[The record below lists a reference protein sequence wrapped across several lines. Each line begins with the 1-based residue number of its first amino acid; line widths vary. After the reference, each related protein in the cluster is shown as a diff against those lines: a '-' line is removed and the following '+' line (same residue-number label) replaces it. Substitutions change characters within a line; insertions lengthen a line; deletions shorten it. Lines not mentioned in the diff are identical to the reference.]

1 MTSLTLCGLPRRH
14 AGSDLV
20 TRVIQTVMS
29 CIGARAPAVVLS
41 KGVVRAS
48 SGRPMLAA
56 AIRRVSAPGRAL
68 MQRPAAVPS
77 VALPFAARRGYP
89 TNVFNHANRVAAKAA
104 VSEAEVAVE
113 EEPVKLLTSDES
125 EELLKIR
132 HTTAHICAMAVQ
144 RLFPTA
150 QVTIGPWIDR
160 GFYYDFDYPAGF
172 SGTRSPTP
180 RGLSRPRRDQNP
192 LAEPSRLANSLTS
205 TPPPPV
211 YVPLPAMTDK
221 DLKDIKKQMI
231 KIINKDM
238 PLRREEVSREEA
250 RKRIEA
256 LNEPYKLEILDA
268 IKTEPITIYH
278 IGDEWWDLCAGP
290 HVESTKAIHPKA
302 IDLESVAGAYWRGDE
317 KRPMLQR
324 IYGTAWSTPEELKAY
339 NDFKAEAA
347 RRDHRKVGKDLN
359 LFSIQQEDVGGG
371 LVFWHPKGAL
381 MRDMIERFWKDIH
394 LERGYDLL
402 YTPHV
407 GKLDLWKTSGHADF
421 YSENMYRPID
431 VEDETYQLK
440 PMNCP
445 FHVAVYKDGYF
456 SYRDLPIR
464 WAEMGTVYRYER
476 SGTMHGLFRVR
487 GFTQD
492 DAHIF
497 CLPDQIADEIKGV
510 LDLTEDILSTFGFK
524 EFEVNL
530 STQPEKSVGGPEI
543 WDKAEG
549 ALKDA
554 LAQKGWDYEVDEGGG
569 AFYGPKIDIKILDA
583 IGRKWQCSTVQLDF
597 NLPERFDLA
606 YIDKENVKQRPI
618 MIHRAIFGSLERF
631 FGILTEN
638 YAGAFPLWIAPTQV
652 RLLPVTDAVDDYVQE
667 TARKLRAAGIRCDVQ
682 SQERLAKLVRNA
694 EKAKIPV
701 MCVVGE
707 QEAKDGTLAVRT
719 YADGDQGVLSVDD
732 VVARISAAN
741 QGKGEKF

>member
-1 MTSLTLCGLPRRH
+1 MGIDALRSRLATRRTPSLIIIR
-14 AGSDLV
+14 
-20 TRVIQTVMS
+20 TVMS

-41 KGVVRAS
+41 KGVARAS

-56 AIRRVSAPGRAL
+56 AIRRVAAPGRAL

-77 VALPFAARRGYP
+77 VALSFAARRGYP
-89 TNVFNHANRVAAKAA
+89 ANVFNHPNRVATKAA
-104 VSEAEVAVE
+104 VSEAEVVVE

-125 EELLKIR
+125 EDLLKIR

-144 RLFPTA
+144 KLFPTA

-160 GFYYDFDYPAGF
+160 GFYYDFDYPEGF
-172 SGTRSPTP
+172 S
-180 RGLSRPRRDQNP
+180 
-192 LAEPSRLANSLTS
+192 
-205 TPPPPV
+205 
-211 YVPLPAMTDK
+211 DK
-221 DLKDIKKQMI
+221 DLKSIKKQMI
-231 KIINKDM
+231 KIINKDY
-238 PLRREEVSREEA
+238 PLRREEVTREEA
-250 RKRIEA
+250 RTRIEA

-290 HVESTKAIHPKA
+290 HVESTKKIHPKA

-324 IYGTAWSTPEELKAY
+324 IYGTAWGSPEELKAY
-339 NDFKAEAA
+339 NEFKAEAA
-347 RRDHRKVGKDLN
+347 RRDHRKIGKDLN
-359 LFSIQQEDVGGG
+359 LFSIQQEEVGGG
-371 LVFWHPKGAL
+371 LVFWHPKGAI

-407 GKLDLWKTSGHADF
+407 GKADLWKTSGHSDF
-421 YSENMYRPID
+421 YAENMYKPID

-497 CLPDQIADEIKGV
+497 CLPRQIADEIKGV
-510 LDLTEDILSTFGFK
+510 LDLTEDILSTFGFT

-606 YIDKENVKQRPI
+606 YIDKENAKQRPI

-638 YAGAFPLWIAPTQV
+638 YAGAFPLWVAPTQV

-732 VVARISAAN
+732 VLSRVSAAN
-741 QGKGEKF
+741 AGKLEKF

>member
-1 MTSLTLCGLPRRH
+1 
-14 AGSDLV
+14 
-20 TRVIQTVMS
+20 MS

-41 KGVVRAS
+41 KGVARAS

-56 AIRRVSAPGRAL
+56 AIRRVAAPGRAL

-77 VALPFAARRGYP
+77 VALSFAARRGYP
-89 TNVFNHANRVAAKAA
+89 ANVFNHPNRVATKAA
-104 VSEAEVAVE
+104 VSEAEVVVE

-125 EELLKIR
+125 EDLLKIR

-144 RLFPTA
+144 KLFPTA

-160 GFYYDFDYPAGF
+160 GFYYDFDYPEGF
-172 SGTRSPTP
+172 S
-180 RGLSRPRRDQNP
+180 
-192 LAEPSRLANSLTS
+192 
-205 TPPPPV
+205 
-211 YVPLPAMTDK
+211 DK
-221 DLKDIKKQMI
+221 DLKSIKKQMI
-231 KIINKDM
+231 KIINKDY
-238 PLRREEVSREEA
+238 PLRREEVTREEA
-250 RKRIEA
+250 RTRIEA

-290 HVESTKAIHPKA
+290 HVESTKKIHPKA

-324 IYGTAWSTPEELKAY
+324 IYGTAWGSPEELKAY
-339 NDFKAEAA
+339 NEFKAEAA
-347 RRDHRKVGKDLN
+347 RRDHRKIGKDLN
-359 LFSIQQEDVGGG
+359 LFSIQQEEVGGG
-371 LVFWHPKGAL
+371 LVFWHPKGAI

-407 GKLDLWKTSGHADF
+407 GKADLWKTSGHSDF
-421 YSENMYRPID
+421 YAENMYKPID

-464 WAEMGTVYRYER
+464 WAELGTVYRYER

-497 CLPDQIADEIKGV
+497 CLPHQIADEIKGV
-510 LDLTEDILSTFGFK
+510 LDLTEDILSTFGFT

-606 YIDKENVKQRPI
+606 YIDKENAKQRPI

-638 YAGAFPLWIAPTQV
+638 YAGAFPLWVAPTQV

-732 VVARISAAN
+732 VLSRVSAAN
-741 QGKGEKF
+741 AGKLEKF